1 MVAVFMYLFSSV
13 IFATTLFVCCGFHS
27 HPQYIYF
34 LFFLLIQNFVMASQ
48 GWKISKRAKEGSNPE
63 RLVSLGCEVV
73 ECAGRHTDI
82 VRICAVNRDCK
93 VRSRIV
99 I

>member
-1 MVAVFMYLFSSV
+1 
-13 IFATTLFVCCGFHS
+13 
-27 HPQYIYF
+27 
-34 LFFLLIQNFVMASQ
+34 MALQ
-48 GWKISKRAKEGSNPE
+48 EWKISKRAKEGSNPE
-63 RLVSLGCEVV
+63 RLVSLGCDVV
-73 ECAGRHTDI
+73 ESAGRHTDI

>member
-13 IFATTLFVCCGFHS
+13 IFATTLFVCRGFHS
-27 HPQYIYF
+27 HPQYICF
-34 LFFLLIQNFVMASQ
+34 VFFLLIQNFVMALQ

-73 ECAGRHTDI
+73 ESAGRHTDI

>member
-1 MVAVFMYLFSSV
+1 MYLFSSV
-13 IFATTLFVCCGFHS
+13 IFATTLFVCHGFHS
-27 HPQYIYF
+27 HPQYICF
-34 LFFLLIQNFVMASQ
+34 VFFSLIQNFVMALQ
-48 GWKISKRAKEGSNPE
+48 GWKISKRGKDGSNPE
-63 RLVSLGCEVV
+63 RLVSLGSEVV
-73 ECAGRHTDI
+73 EGAGRHTEI

>member
-1 MVAVFMYLFSSV
+1 LCFSCLSK
-13 IFATTLFVCCGFHS
+13 I
-27 HPQYIYF
+27 
-34 LFFLLIQNFVMASQ
+34 FVMALQ